1 MTSESKLKQRDIFS
15 YFRRKD
21 LWMNNNIL
29 SVRNV
34 TKRYDG
40 HVALDNVSFDVP
52 KGSVFGLLGPNGA
65 GKTSLIRIITNI
77 TQADEGS
84 VLLEGKDTREL
95 NRGHI
100 GYMPEERG
108 LYKKMKV
115 AEQLEYFAALRR
127 MERQAARERIGYWL
141 EKMQISDW
149 AYKKIEEL
157 SKGMQQKIQFI
168 ATVMHNPTFLIL
180 DEPFSGLDPVNTELL
195 KEEILNLNKQGTTL
209 MFSTHRMEQVEEIC
223 DRIVLIS
230 KGRNVLDSTVRAT
243 KQLWK
248 EGLFHIQF
256 ERPVGSLASFG
267 PEIEVKN
274 IEGNDLWLKTR
285 DLNALNAFISGQM
298 SEGNLLTGLSES
310 LPTLNEIFIKT
321 VGNTYI
327 TNEENKA
334 GQPAGA

>member
-1 MTSESKLKQRDIFS
+1 
-15 YFRRKD
+15 
-21 LWMNNNIL
+21 MNNNIL

-84 VLLEGKDTREL
+84 VMLEGKDTREL

-127 MERQAARERIGYWL
+127 MDKQAARERIGYWL

-168 ATVMHNPTFLIL
+168 ATVLHNPTFLIL

-256 ERPVGSLASFG
+256 ERSIGSLTSLN
-267 PEIEVKN
+267 PDIEVKTAD
-274 IEGNDLWLKTR
+274 GNELWLRTR
-285 DLNALNAFISGQM
+285 DLNALNAFISEQM

-321 VGNTYI
+321 VGGASAVGNG
-327 TNEENKA
+327 NRAVQQA
-334 GQPAGA
+334 GM